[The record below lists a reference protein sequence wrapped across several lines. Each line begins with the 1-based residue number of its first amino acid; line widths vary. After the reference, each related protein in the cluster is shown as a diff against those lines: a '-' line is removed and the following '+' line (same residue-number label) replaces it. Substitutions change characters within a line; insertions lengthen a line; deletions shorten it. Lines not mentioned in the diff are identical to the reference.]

1 MQIEIQTHMYFTQI
15 QKFEEML
22 IAKKRRGLSN
32 SIPSP
37 LPPQTRQPKYKYN
50 YTAKTQNFHFLLH
63 CNLQAG
69 TVGLTET
76 ERDII
81 CRFKHFV
88 QNWHEER
95 NDKLWDQIP

>member
-1 MQIEIQTHMYFTQI
+1 M
-15 QKFEEML
+15 
-22 IAKKRRGLSN
+22 
-32 SIPSP
+32 
-37 LPPQTRQPKYKYN
+37 
-50 YTAKTQNFHFLLH
+50 H

-88 QNWHEER
+88 QNWHEKGMINFWIKFIENYFR
-95 NDKLWDQIP
+95 WAYTAEQVLHGTPSGGKLIFKEENTFDSLTFGRD